1 MFAWSRMG
9 GIYSANYFELEFFS
23 KLTQK
28 ALTGSR
34 WVVNWY
40 ARTTQYAM
48 FVLSYPVL
56 GVFCPGIAWVTL
68 THSNSAVWETARYV
82 NVKSIT
88 LQWHLK
94 TSRPWQ
100 NDTAISKL
108 GILGHPQPVPSRFY
122 SLVFNK
128 QGGPDTVAPK
138 VADCSSSWHFITETR
153 HTFALLTHPD
163 RFCYL
168 RSMRDWEIPD
178 WKLPSCSCL
187 PFLSAI
193 KGVGHMTRPP
203 PPSSTLRPHPSFS
216 LPATPRTR
224 TNCSLTRPKQQKQ
237 QSRRH
242 HFNRKKD
249 SSSASVRS
257 YHTTTSRRTSKKTY
271 NKTRPTY
278 FLWPSQ

>member
-1 MFAWSRMG
+1 M
-9 GIYSANYFELEFFS
+9 
-23 KLTQK
+23 
-28 ALTGSR
+28 
-34 WVVNWY
+34 
-40 ARTTQYAM
+40 
-48 FVLSYPVL
+48 
-56 GVFCPGIAWVTL
+56 
-68 THSNSAVWETARYV
+68 
-82 NVKSIT
+82 

-100 NDTAISKL
+100 NYITICKL
-108 GILGHPQPVPSRFY
+108 GTVGHPQPAPSRFY
-122 SLVFNK
+122 SLVFDK

-193 KGVGHMTRPP
+193 KGIGHMTRPP
-203 PPSSTLRPHPSFS
+203 SSSSTLCPHPSFS

-224 TNCSLTRPKQQKQ
+224 ANCSLTRPKTTKTTKSTTPLEQ
-237 QSRRH
+237 
-242 HFNRKKD
+242 KKD
-249 SSSASVRS
+249 SSSASVGS

-271 NKTRPTY
+271 NKTRPT
-278 FLWPSQ
+278 

>member
-1 MFAWSRMG
+1 MLAWSRMG
-9 GIYSANYFELEFFS
+9 AIYSAIYFELEFFS

-40 ARTTQYAM
+40 ARTTQYAT
-48 FVLSYPVL
+48 FILSYPVL

-82 NVKSIT
+82 NVKSIM

-100 NDTAISKL
+100 NDIAISKH

-193 KGVGHMTRPP
+193 KGVGHMTRPLLLLY
-203 PPSSTLRPHPSFS
+203 T
-216 LPATPRTR
+216 LPAPIFLAPRNTR
-224 TNCSLTRPKQQKQ
+224 AREQTV
-237 QSRRH
+237 
-242 HFNRKKD
+242 
-249 SSSASVRS
+249 A
-257 YHTTTSRRTSKKTY
+257 
-271 NKTRPTY
+271 
-278 FLWPSQ
+278 